1 MKKDHLRDYCTEAFR
16 FYAKSGGRDSFLK
29 SIYDDMVRS
38 RGNGVCKPTEAALI
52 RQEQI
57 IAEHAA
63 ELADIEAV
71 SKVLASLD
79 MCNHRDMIKAIEIVY
94 FADCWRDLEKGDISA
109 RVHRAEIIIPAS
121 EKTIYRW
128 LRVARE
134 MFAKERGLRIILK
147 R

>member
-16 FYAKSGGRDSFLK
+16 FYAKSGGRNTFLK
-29 SIYDDMVRS
+29 TIENDIVKSK
-38 RGNGVCKPTEAALI
+38 GNGVCKPTEAALI

-71 SKVLASLD
+71 SKVLVSLD
-79 MCNHRDMIKAIEIVY
+79 MCNHRDMIRAIEIVY
-94 FADCWRDLEKGDISA
+94 FADCWRDLEKGDIST
-109 RVHRAEIIIPAS
+109 RVHKAELIIPAS

-128 LRVARE
+128 LKQARI
-134 MFAKERGLRIILK
+134 MLAKERGLRL
-147 R
+147 

>member
-71 SKVLASLD
+71 SKVLVSLD

-94 FADCWRDLEKGDISA
+94 FADCWRDLKKGDISA
-109 RVHRAEIIIPAS
+109 RVHRAEIMIPAS

-128 LRVARE
+128 LRAARE